1 MYQSFTERRSGTER
15 RDRTLAAYWHGARN
29 PRRRAGR
36 RSADA
41 TYPIIDWHSP
51 RIFAWGVAIL
61 ALCAADGVLTVML
74 IANGAIEVNPFMARF
89 VPHSLEWFAA
99 VKLSLT
105 GIGVA
110 VLAACSRMKLFRGA
124 LTGETLLV
132 LVLAGYAV
140 LVGYE
145 LQLLKQIA

>member
-1 MYQSFTERRSGTER
+1 MHQPFTERRSGTER
-15 RDRTLAAYWHGARN
+15 RDRTLRAYWHGARN

-36 RSADA
+36 RDADA
-41 TYPIIDWHSP
+41 IYPIIDWHSP
-51 RIFAWGVAIL
+51 RVFAWGLAIL
-61 ALCAADGVLTVML
+61 VLCAADGVLTVIL
-74 IANGAIEVNPFMARF
+74 LANGAVEVNPFMAKF

-105 GIGVA
+105 AAGVA

-124 LTGETLLV
+124 LPGEALLV
-132 LVLAGYAV
+132 LVLIGYVV

-145 LQLLKQIA
+145 LKLLERIT